1 MRLGLLGGTFDP
13 IHHGHLKIAQ
23 TALQLAGLDSVSF
36 VTSVNPPHKSD
47 RTYANLLDRHAM
59 VGLALAGC
67 PQLIPSSAEY
77 GRSGKSYSV
86 DTLLEFRKKIAPNV
100 KLFFLIGMDAF
111 LELATWKDYGQLFGL
126 CTFLVFPRSGHD
138 ESELSI
144 RLPEALKVRRLD
156 SAGSESGFTDAEV
169 LIVPKFDVR
178 ISSTEIRMRVQEG
191 RSIHELVPGRVEE
204 YITKTRLYLN

>member
-36 VTSVNPPHKSD
+36 VTSVNPPHKTE

-59 VGLALAGC
+59 VGLALADS

-77 GRSGKSYSV
+77 GRTGKSYSV
-86 DTLLEFRKKIAPNV
+86 DTLLEFRKKIASSD
-100 KLFFLIGMDAF
+100 KIFFLIGMDAF
-111 LELATWKDYGQLFGL
+111 LELATWKDYQQLFRL
-126 CTFLVFPRSGHD
+126 CTFMVFPRSGHD
-138 ESELSI
+138 ERELSI
-144 RLPEALKVRRLD
+144 RLPGVLKVRRLI
-156 SAGSESGFTDAEV
+156 SGNSEPDFNDAEV

-178 ISSTEIRMRVQEG
+178 ISSTEIRTRVHESQ
-191 RSIHELVPGRVEE
+191 SIQELVPRRVEE
-204 YITKTRLYLN
+204 YILKTKLYLN